1 MSNNQPNINISVQN
15 IQGKCDLKC
24 SYNFKYPES
33 NVTAKNNGVF
43 ISLTYDNSSVPPV
56 TYNAEKYT
64 VSTIMITCPSIHLFN
79 NSLEAAE
86 IVIEHIPVKGGN
98 NLLVCVPIKLSSES
112 STASNL
118 ITEIIQSVA
127 NNAPAQGD
135 STNINISEFTLDKI
149 IPNKPFYSY
158 TSGNNDWIVF
168 SNLEA
173 IPLNSSTINALSKI
187 IKPFPIPTPAENG
200 LFYNSSGPNSIIG
213 NVGEGIYIS
222 CKPTGSS
229 QEETAVT
236 YETNTTSYDLSTM
249 LNNPNVAIIFQVI
262 IGCIVFILVFLIL
275 NYVYTYFTS
284 DAAKLPSFNIP
295 KFSMK

>member
-1 MSNNQPNINISVQN
+1 MSNNPPNINISVKN
-15 IQGKCDLKC
+15 IKGKCDLKC

-33 NVTAKNNGVF
+33 NVTAKNNGVL
-43 ISLTYDNSSVPPV
+43 ISLSYDNSSVPPV

-64 VSTIMITCPSIHLFN
+64 VSNITITCPSIHLFN

-86 IVIEHIPVKGGN
+86 ILIEHVPVKGGN
-98 NLLVCVPIKLSSES
+98 HLLVCIPIKSSSES
-112 STASNL
+112 SIASNL

-127 NNAPAQGD
+127 NNAPSQGD
-135 STNINISEFTLDKI
+135 STNINISGFTLDNI
-149 IPNKPFYSY
+149 VPNKPFYSY
-158 TSGNNDWIVF
+158 TEGVNDWIVF

-173 IPLNSSTINALSKI
+173 IPLNSNTLTTLGKI
-187 IKPFPIPTPAENG
+187 IKPFPIPTPEGNG
-200 LFYNSSGPNSIIG
+200 LFYNSSGPNSIGSI
-213 NVGEGIYIS
+213 GEGIYIS

-236 YETNTTSYDLSTM
+236 YEKNATIYDLSTM
-249 LNNPNVAIIFQVI
+249 LNNPNVAILFQVI

-284 DAAKLPSFNIP
+284 DAGKLPSFNIP
-295 KFSMK
+295 KLSIK

>member
-33 NVTAKNNGVF
+33 KITAKNNGVF
-43 ISLTYDNSSVPPV
+43 ISLSYDNSSVPPV
-56 TYNAEKYT
+56 SYNDEKYT

-86 IVIEHIPVKGGN
+86 FIIEHVPVKGGN

-118 ITEIIQSVA
+118 ITEIIQDVA

-135 STNINISEFTLDKI
+135 STNINISGFTLDKI
-149 IPNKPFYSY
+149 VPNKPFYSY
-158 TSGNNDWIVF
+158 SSGNNDWIVF
-168 SNLEA
+168 NDLDA
-173 IPLNSSTINALSKI
+173 IPLNSNTLATLGKI
-187 IKPFPIPTPAENG
+187 IKPFPIPTPGEKG
-200 LFYNSSGPNSIIG
+200 LFYNSSGPNSIG
-213 NVGEGIYIS
+213 NIGEGIYIS
-222 CKPTGSS
+222 CQPTGSS
-229 QEETAVT
+229 QEETSVT
-236 YETNTTSYDLSTM
+236 YDKNTTSYDFSTI
-249 LNNPNVAIIFQVI
+249 LNNPNVLLFFQVI
-262 IGCIVFILVFLIL
+262 IGCIVFILVFLVL

-284 DAAKLPSFNIP
+284 DAAKLPSFRIP
-295 KFSMK
+295 NFAMR